1 MIFDFHSNIRKLKLD
16 NKISKIRTIVPIPK
30 RSFNSIPL
38 IIKQVKLLLGKNVIL
53 FNNKIIKENINN
65 EFIKINENINF
76 RSILKMNFTSN
87 SDNSLYKNVKVS
99 DIDEYDNKYNYYYLT
114 DDTVLK
120 SDKKDKEGN
129 ITDEF
134 INYMYLYIE
143 L

>member
-16 NKISKIRTIVPIPK
+16 NKISTIRTIVPIPK
-30 RSFNSIPL
+30 RAFKTIPQ
-38 IIKQVKLLLGKNVIL
+38 IIKQVKLLIGKNAIL
-53 FNNKIIKENINN
+53 FNHTIIKENINN
-65 EFIKINENINF
+65 EFIKINENISI
-76 RSILKMNFTSN
+76 RSILRMNFTLN
-87 SDNSLYKNVKVS
+87 NDNNLYKNVKVY
-99 DIDEYDNKYNYYYLT
+99 DIDEYDRKYYHYYLS